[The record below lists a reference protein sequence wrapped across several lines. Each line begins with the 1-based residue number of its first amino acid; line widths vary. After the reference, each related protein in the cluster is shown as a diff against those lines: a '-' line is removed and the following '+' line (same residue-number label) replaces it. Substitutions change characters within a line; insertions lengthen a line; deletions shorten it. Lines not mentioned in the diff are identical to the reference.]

1 MSDTIDVSVERLLSG
16 SKVPVVVNCPPAHV
30 LPHCSESGTAP
41 QERGTA
47 LHLYVEMC
55 STDGWAQDRA
65 LEEIGRLWPEHLE
78 ECKEIDL
85 DTIKDIVEFAAP
97 EVAMA
102 YSTAR
107 GGRILGQSIA
117 RDYRG
122 KGAKPDEIC
131 LTIDALIH
139 GDGFVHV
146 IDYKSGFS
154 DLGPLL
160 ENGQMFLAAVTAA
173 DAYNVD
179 RAIMTIIDL
188 NTMKRDTSEVSLFGL
203 AAYRDRLAVME
214 RGVQAATK
222 RVAEGRAPDVTE
234 GRWCRN
240 CDAYNACPAKKSL
253 AIELASGADSFGL
266 SLNREQMAEAWVK
279 VGLARDM
286 LNKIDKAIR
295 AEAAREPIPL
305 PNGKFIGQVHK
316 KGNEK
321 LDGDIV
327 YAVVEEFHGQEV
339 AADAVKFT
347 ATKVGLKNALK
358 SHGYEKPG
366 PAQKAI
372 LKEVANRGGSKRT
385 PSTKIEEYTVRK
397 V

>member
-1 MSDTIDVSVERLLSG
+1 MSDAIDVSVERLLSG
-16 SKVPVVVNCPPAHV
+16 SKAPVVVNCPASHA
-30 LPHCSESGTAP
+30 LPHCAESGTAP

-55 STDGWAQDRA
+55 STDGWNPSRA
-65 LEEIGRLWPEHLE
+65 LEEIERLWPEHVA

-85 DTIKDIVEFAAP
+85 DTIRDVVDSAAP

-102 YSTAR
+102 YSTTR
-107 GGRILGQSIA
+107 GGRLLGQSIA
-117 RDYRG
+117 RNYRG
-122 KGAKPDEIC
+122 KGAKTDEIC
-131 LTIDALIH
+131 MTIDALIV
-139 GDGFVHV
+139 GDRFVHV

-188 NTMKRDTSEVSLFGL
+188 NTMKRDTAEVGLFGL

-214 RGVQAATK
+214 RGIQAAAK

-266 SLNREQMAEAWVK
+266 SMNREQMAEAWVK

-305 PNGKFIGQVHK
+305 PNGRFIGQVHK

-327 YAVVEEFHGQEV
+327 YAVVEEFHGHEV
-339 AADAVKFT
+339 AAAAVKFT
-347 ATKVGLKNALK
+347 ATKVGIKNALK
-358 SHGYEKPG
+358 SYEIDKPG

-385 PSTKIEEYTVRK
+385 PSKKIEEYVPK
-397 V
+397 L